1 MGSQGP
7 SQLWLRSGQC
17 QLLLGLF
24 WDRKA
29 GQAAAA
35 LPGACCSPWGLSCG
49 EEGGGC
55 TRDSAPTADL
65 AWLEQAGTGPGVGAE
80 CGRTQGGGR
89 EVAGRESRRL
99 EQGGHNFRA
108 RRASGPLG

>member
-24 WDRKA
+24 WDRDA

-35 LPGACCSPWGLSCG
+35 LPGACCSPWGLSRG
-49 EEGGGC
+49 VPTVVRRVGVHQGL
-55 TRDSAPTADL
+55 SAHHR
-65 AWLEQAGTGPGVGAE
+65 AGMV
-80 CGRTQGGGR
+80 
-89 EVAGRESRRL
+89 
-99 EQGGHNFRA
+99 
-108 RRASGPLG
+108 